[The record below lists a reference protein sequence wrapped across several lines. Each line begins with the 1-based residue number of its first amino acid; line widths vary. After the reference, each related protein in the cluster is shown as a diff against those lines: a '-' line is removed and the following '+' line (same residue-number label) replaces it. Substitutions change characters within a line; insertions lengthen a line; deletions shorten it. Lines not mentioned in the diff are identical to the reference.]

1 MALCV
6 IRYELRAQVF
16 KLLRSP
22 NRFQG
27 INSASLC
34 CLACRYDITHFL
46 LGSYS
51 HFFSVPHTLSKNSI
65 TVRNRLSLRIVLS
78 RTFIISDNSSVSPS
92 SLQLCFCNRLQ
103 LAYFQT
109 SINHLETQSSGFCGF
124 RMVEGFFTSLI
135 NFAFNL
141 LLILQYFN

>member
-1 MALCV
+1 MSPENNSKESIPPACV
-6 IRYELRAQVF
+6 AWRPGTTL
-16 KLLRSP
+16 
-22 NRFQG
+22 
-27 INSASLC
+27 
-34 CLACRYDITHFL
+34 FL
-46 LGSYS
+46 FGSYPS
-51 HFFSVPHTLSKNSI
+51 YSRLFKNSS

-124 RMVEGFFTSLI
+124 RMVEKFFFTSVI